1 MRLNFT
7 AEWIFQGWIMLVLLW
22 QAFYTQAIP
31 LQQTQKCDHTQYEK
45 YGKCC
50 SKCKKGEYMTS
61 WCTET
66 SETKCLPC
74 GLHEYQDDWNTEGA
88 CIPQIFC
95 DKEKGYQASEPETNT
110 AALKCVCM
118 PGFQCLRVYCEFC
131 EKVKVCPPGYGVQ
144 NSTSLCKKCPQG
156 FFSNVSSATDP
167 CMPWTDCKK
176 LGMVTKQPGNATN
189 DVACD
194 HDESRN
200 WILWGSVLSTLTLLI
215 AVLLI
220 VLLVCYKERFK
231 KLYEDLRLYVSSV
244 QNTTETP
251 VPTSIE
257 EVFVSHSLDSSQETP
272 LLVQT
277 CEKNET
283 VIVNNCLNGS
293 PQHRNVSQPP
303 VSGQSN
309 VTENEREPNSR
320 TSEPEEVGDCSC
332 VSSLKGPLELG
343 ENELNQLYTHQ
354 NCSCGT
360 DNANN
365 EFRSLQEVC
374 YCSVCCGNISSSV
387 NCGDKCSSGQ
397 ATDSCQSCAMDSTL
411 PAKDHATFQTR
422 IGNAASDIRHNLN
435 CSCSMDTTND
445 SFDSFC
451 TGVNLEENSK
461 QDKENED
468 STQAAGDSSSVSGN
482 VMGNNNTTFIS
493 NGKVM
498 NFSGEVIFVYVS
510 QMSQNGSERTEE
522 DVGSPVQEES
532 TDSSFQGEAKQA
544 YNHMSEENISYPLQE
559 ESLHRNDRLPIQEES
574 KEWMLQSCV

>member
-1 MRLNFT
+1 MDR
-7 AEWIFQGWIMLVLLW
+7 
-22 QAFYTQAIP
+22 
-31 LQQTQKCDHTQYEK
+31 
-45 YGKCC
+45 
-50 SKCKKGEYMTS
+50 KGEQTS
-61 WCTET
+61 RRRQKE
-66 SETKCLPC
+66 
-74 GLHEYQDDWNTEGA
+74 
-88 CIPQIFC
+88 
-95 DKEKGYQASEPETNT
+95 EKGYQASEPETNT

-131 EKVKVCPPGYGVQ
+131 VKVKVCSPGYG
-144 NSTSLCKKCPQG
+144 G
-156 FFSNVSSATDP
+156 
-167 CMPWTDCKK
+167 
-176 LGMVTKQPGNATN
+176 
-189 DVACD
+189 
-194 HDESRN
+194 N

-231 KLYEDLRLYVSSV
+231 KLYEDLRMYVSSV
-244 QNTTETP
+244 QNTAETP
-251 VPTSIE
+251 VQTSIE
-257 EVFVSHSLDSSQETP
+257 EVFVDHSLDSSQETP
-272 LLVQT
+272 LLLQT
-277 CEKNET
+277 CENNET
-283 VIVNNCLNGS
+283 VIVNNCLNGT
-293 PQHRNVSQPP
+293 PQHRNVNQPE
-303 VSGQSN
+303 SGQSN

-374 YCSVCCGNISSSV
+374 YCSICCGNISSSV

-397 ATDSCQSCAMDSTL
+397 ATDSCQSCEMDSTL

-451 TGVNLEENSK
+451 MGVNLEENSK

-468 STQAAGDSSSVSGN
+468 STKAAGDSSPVSGN

-522 DVGSPVQEES
+522 DIALFGALPCSLRTYVGGVMIRHG
-532 TDSSFQGEAKQA
+532 T
-544 YNHMSEENISYPLQE
+544 
-559 ESLHRNDRLPIQEES
+559 LPPTAID
-574 KEWMLQSCV
+574 LQSITVYGQNRFQL